1 MKAAFVKQLM
11 EPLRVEETAVPE
23 PGADEVLLKVEASG
37 VCHSDLHIASGDWPG
52 LMKQITLPLIP
63 GHEVVGRVV
72 KRGYE
77 VTELDLGDRAGV
89 AWVHWTCGECEPC
102 RAGLENLCPNQKI
115 TGATVAGGYAEYMKA
130 KASHA
135 IKVPD
140 NLSSEEAAPL
150 FCAGV
155 TVYRAIKNSGIEPGQ
170 RVAIFGIGGLG
181 HLAVQIAKTYGAE
194 VIAVDIT
201 DEKLALARACGA
213 DHTINSASNN
223 AARKI
228 REMGGAHFSVVTAAA
243 KAAYDIAFRSLRPRG
258 TLVVV
263 GLPADDLT
271 FNPNAM
277 SSAETRIISSSVG
290 TREDMREVL
299 DLAAGGK
306 VRCEIET
313 RRLDQINEVFDQM
326 RGAQITGRL
335 VLTFDR

>member
-1 MKAAFVKQLM
+1 MKAAFVKRLA
-11 EPLRVEETAVPE
+11 EPLQIEETAMPE
-23 PGADEVLLKVEASG
+23 PDADEVLIKVEASG
-37 VCHSDLHIASGDWPG
+37 VCHSDLHLANGDWPR
-52 LMKQITLPLIP
+52 LMKIVKMPLIP

-72 KRGYE
+72 KTGAQ
-77 VTELDLGDRAGV
+77 VSELEPGDRVGV
-89 AWVHWTCGECEPC
+89 AWIHWTCGECELC
-102 RAGLENLCPNQKI
+102 RAGLENLCPSQKV
-115 TGATVAGGYAEYMKA
+115 TGASVDGGYAEYMKA

-170 RVAIFGIGGLG
+170 RVAIFGVGGLG
-181 HLAVQIAKTYGAE
+181 HLAVQIAKTRGAE

-201 DEKLALARACGA
+201 DEKLALARDCGA

-223 AARKI
+223 AVKQI
-228 REMGGAHFSVVTAAA
+228 RGMGGAHFSIVTAAT
-243 KAAYDIAFRSLRPRG
+243 KAAYDTAFRSLRPTG

-277 SSAETRIISSSVG
+277 SAGETRIIASSVG
-290 TREDMREVL
+290 TREDLREVL
-299 DLAAGGK
+299 DLAAQGK
-306 VRCEIET
+306 IKCEIET

-326 RGAQITGRL
+326 RRAQIMGRL
-335 VLTFDR
+335 VLKF